1 MAGREVTRIDL
12 DARMSDS
19 LVSLRTA
26 VSKLENINEFLA
38 TIPVGEDGVDPLTI
52 STELPDPMDPSSAL
66 GRFGYTEEE
75 AELIRKVFGS
85 LLALR
90 TELQPVLKMSR
101 KLTGL
106 E

>member
-1 MAGREVTRIDL
+1 MAGREVTRVEL

-19 LVSLRTA
+19 LVSLRNA
-26 VSKLENINEFLA
+26 VTKLENINEFLA
-38 TIPVGEDGVDPLTI
+38 TIPVVEGTDPLTV
-52 STELPDPMDPSSAL
+52 STDLPDPMDPNSAV
-66 GRFGYTEEE
+66 GRFGYTEDE
-75 AELIRKVFGS
+75 AQLIRSVFGS

-90 TELQPVLKMSR
+90 TQLAPVLKQSR